1 MATQPPGPALA
12 TPPMSPLPTLLCVPP
27 HTPTASADTPR
38 SFLSQGGGSYVLSPL
53 PGPISQVGH
62 VGLSSCHLLQE
73 AFSDQFF
80 QANALYLFPLLKKK
94 KKSPPWYTPHHVTIV
109 FIFTVQTWLPLQT
122 VSITRE
128 LLEQCLVYSKYLIHF
143 WSSEGQRP
151 AQTHGRVICIPEPV
165 AWHLGGCVQ

>member
-27 HTPTASADTPR
+27 HTPTTSADTPR

-94 KKSPPWYTPHHVTIV
+94 KKKSSLVHSTPCNYCIYIYCPNLAPTSDCEHHEGASR
-109 FIFTVQTWLPLQT
+109 TVPGIQQVLNTF
-122 VSITRE
+122 
-128 LLEQCLVYSKYLIHF
+128 LVI
-143 WSSEGQRP
+143 
-151 AQTHGRVICIPEPV
+151 
-165 AWHLGGCVQ
+165 